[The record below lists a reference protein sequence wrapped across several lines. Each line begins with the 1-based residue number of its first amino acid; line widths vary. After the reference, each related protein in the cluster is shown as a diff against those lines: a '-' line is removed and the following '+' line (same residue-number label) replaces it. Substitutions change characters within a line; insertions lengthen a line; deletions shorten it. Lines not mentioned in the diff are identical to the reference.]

1 MLETVILYVKQRLP
15 EPKISDSKKEQE
27 CNPDNFC
34 NFFPL
39 CGLGRVVRLIHSN
52 MKSVYSEYVR
62 NIGAYIKG
70 TVQDWGINKT
80 PS

>member
-1 MLETVILYVKQRLP
+1 MLETVILHAKQRLP
-15 EPKISDSKKEQE
+15 EPKTSDSEKEQE

-34 NFFPL
+34 NCFPL
-39 CGLGRVVRLIHSN
+39 RGLGRVVRLIDSN
-52 MKSVYSEYVR
+52 MESVYSKYVR